1 MSWGSNHPNNQ
12 SLYDI
17 LGVSKQD
24 SCADI
29 KKAYFK
35 LARTHHP
42 DKGGDPERF
51 KEISKANEILSDEK
65 RRQMYDQFGVT
76 DDQTP
81 VTNHGFQMPQMPGMP
96 PGFSFPFEM
105 NLNDLFGGMFGNPPV
120 GPQRGPQRK
129 GKKPAPTVQTFP
141 ITLEQFYMGHKFDI
155 NINRQSFCT
164 TCDHSGAL
172 LKETCRVC
180 HGQGSIKQI
189 VQVGPMEMH
198 TVGPCTDC
206 QGVGQRVVEACNKCS
221 GTGYQ
226 ADKRNLTVNIL
237 PGTKPE
243 ELFIFSDVCSD
254 NISYERPGDVHIIIK
269 EDSNDP
275 AFKYFKRS
283 GDALQHL
290 ETKISISLAE
300 SLIGCVIQMD
310 THPGY
315 EEGLFIK
322 IPAGSFHGDTYCLTG
337 FGMPIPGHIGSH
349 GDLFIHI
356 DVSVKPMERSLFT
369 TKGKDLLVELF
380 QDKVRKTVCAEDAIQ
395 SELYLHKS

>member
-1 MSWGSNHPNNQ
+1 MSWGSNHPTNQ

-29 KKAYFK
+29 KKAYYK
-35 LARTHHP
+35 LTRTHHP

-76 DDQTP
+76 DDQVPQTM
-81 VTNHGFQMPQMPGMP
+81 NHGFQMPQMP

-105 NLNDLFGGMFGNPPV
+105 NINDLFGGMFGNHQ
-120 GPQRGPQRK
+120 QRSTQRK
-129 GKKPAPTVQTFP
+129 GKKPAPTVQTIP
-141 ITLEQFYMGHKFDI
+141 IKLEQFYMGHKFDI
-155 NINRQSFCT
+155 NINRQSFCQV
-164 TCDHSGAL
+164 CDHTGAL
-172 LKETCRVC
+172 VKEVCRVC
-180 HGQGSIKQI
+180 HGQGSIKHV

-198 TVGPCTDC
+198 TVGPCTEC
-206 QGVGQRVVEACNKCS
+206 QGTGQRVVETCNKCT

-226 ADKRNLTVNIL
+226 SEKRNLSVNIL
-237 PGTKPE
+237 PGTKTE
-243 ELFIFSDVCSD
+243 EVFIFSEVCSD
-254 NISYERPGDVHIIIK
+254 NVAYERPGDVHIIIK
-269 EDSNDP
+269 EDSDDP
-275 AFKYFKRS
+275 SFKYFKRS

-315 EEGLFIK
+315 DEGLFIK

-349 GDLFIHI
+349 GDLIIHI
-356 DVSVKPMERSLFT
+356 NVTVKPVERTIFT
-369 TKGKDLLVELF
+369 TKGRELLVDLF
-380 QDKVRKTVCAEDAIQ
+380 QDKIRTTVCSEDAIQ
-395 SELYLHKS
+395 TELQLHKL